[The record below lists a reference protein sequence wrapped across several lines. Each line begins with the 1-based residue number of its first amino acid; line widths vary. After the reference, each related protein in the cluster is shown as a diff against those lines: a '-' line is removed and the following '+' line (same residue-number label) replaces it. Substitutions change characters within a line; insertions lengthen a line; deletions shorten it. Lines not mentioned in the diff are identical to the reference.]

1 MTKKVNRRIKIKHQ
15 NTLVDF
21 IQRKTGKGAEDLQNL
36 RRGGNSIS
44 KTVFSVN

>member
-1 MTKKVNRRIKIKHQ
+1 MTKKINRRIKIKHQ

-21 IQRKTGKGAEDLQNL
+21 IQRKKGAEDLQNL